1 VDVDSQTWLAVASGA
16 DERACAELALVLEA
30 RAIPSRPE
38 RRGREWVLCVRP
50 EDASAAAAELASYRR
65 ENVRLRAPAPPP
77 QAIGTGGFGVVS
89 FLAVLM
95 IMAICVHELAFGV
108 DWLAVGRMD
117 ADRMLAGEWWRTV
130 TALTLHVDTAHLL
143 ANAGFGALF
152 CYFLGRYL
160 GGGVGW
166 IAIVL
171 AGTLGNALNGWL
183 EAPGHLSIGAS
194 TAVFGALGLLTA
206 YTWRRGFP
214 RGTSFRARVA
224 PVVAGIALLAY
235 TGTGGPN
242 TDIGAHLTGFAMGFA
257 IGFAVARAPLPTS
270 MRVQIAAGLAAWL
283 LVIGAWIWGIV
294 AID

>member
-1 VDVDSQTWLAVASGA
+1 
-16 DERACAELALVLEA
+16 
-30 RAIPSRPE
+30 
-38 RRGREWVLCVRP
+38 
-50 EDASAAAAELASYRR
+50 
-65 ENVRLRAPAPPP
+65 
-77 QAIGTGGFGVVS
+77 
-89 FLAVLM
+89 
-95 IMAICVHELAFGV
+95 VHELAFGV